1 MRHSLLVFFLLAS
14 AAHAVELNTSST
26 PVDSGGKGT
35 CKVAVSN
42 VGDLMPAG
50 RYQGQCVNGKPNGVG
65 EVVFVNGDHF
75 SGMFKN
81 GRIEG
86 KGTWV
91 SGSSGNSYSGNWHNG
106 KREGIGTY
114 SWAHSSQ
121 QYVGEWVDDKRH
133 GKGTL
138 TWANGDRFEGEFRNN
153 QQYNGTYFTADG
165 STHTCYMGSC
175 R

>member
-1 MRHSLLVFFLLAS
+1 MRHLISALFLLAS
-14 AAHAVELNTSST
+14 TAHAVEANTSNAN
-26 PVDSGGKGT
+26 VDSGGKGT

-42 VGDLMPAG
+42 VGESMPAG
-50 RYQGQCVNGKPNGVG
+50 SYQGQCVNGKPNGIG
-65 EVVFVNGDHF
+65 EVIFANGDHF

-81 GRIEG
+81 GRIDG

-91 SGSSGNSYSGNWHNG
+91 SGSSGNTYAGYWQNG
-106 KREGIGTY
+106 KREGTGVY

-121 QYVGEWVDDKRH
+121 QYVGEWADDKRN

-138 TWANGDRFEGEFRNN
+138 TWRNGDRFEGEFRDNK
-153 QQYNGTYFTADG
+153 QYNGTYFTAG
-165 STHTCYMGSC
+165 GATHTCYMGSC